1 MRGYGHHGAENSFN
15 EYDEPSELQRK
26 QIVLAGGEVPINLTY
41 AGESGEI
48 ACSSTPQGAIYNLRE
63 YQALHHV
70 TVDWEI
76 ARNKVSNIKIVGQG
90 AFGQVA
96 KATAMD
102 VQGMQGERTVMI
114 KMTKGLLHHFTLFL
128 NFPY

>member
-1 MRGYGHHGAENSFN
+1 MRDYGHHGTENSFN

-26 QIVLAGGEVPINLTY
+26 QIVMAGGEEPINLTY

-48 ACSSTPQGAIYNLRE
+48 ARSSTQEAIYNLRE
-63 YQALHHV
+63 YQALHRI
-70 TVDWEI
+70 TMDWEI
-76 ARNKVSNIKIVGQG
+76 ARNKVSNIKVVGQG

-102 VQGMQGERTVMI
+102 VQGMPGERTVMI